1 MNRLLSVYFG
11 HLEETD
17 EEQHLRND
25 QEKVVQTVVLRHLGG
40 DRLHATKG
48 RFVKHREKWLLLRI
62 ETHKVPMDYPL
73 VNIQKTMENHHFQW
87 VNPLFL
93 WSFSIAILTITRGY
107 QDPHCNGG
115 ITPQD
120 W

>member
-17 EEQHLRND
+17 EEHLRND
-25 QEKVVQTVVLRHLGG
+25 QEKVVQTVVLRHLEG

-48 RFVKHREKWLLLRI
+48 RFVKHREKCLLLRI

-73 VNIQKTMENHHFQW
+73 VNIQKLWKDSPCYQW
-87 VNPLFL
+87 VNPLFRL
-93 WSFSIAILTITRGY
+93 GHFQVRYFDNY
-107 QDPHCNGG
+107 QRV
-115 ITPQD
+115 
-120 W
+120 

>member
-17 EEQHLRND
+17 EEHLRND
-25 QEKVVQTVVLRHLGG
+25 QEKVVQTVVLRHLEG

-48 RFVKHREKWLLLRI
+48 RFVKHREKCLLLRI

-73 VNIQKTMENHHFQW
+73 VNIQKTMERFTKIHH
-87 VNPLFL
+87 
-93 WSFSIAILTITRGY
+93 AI
-107 QDPHCNGG
+107 NG
-115 ITPQD
+115 
-120 W
+120 